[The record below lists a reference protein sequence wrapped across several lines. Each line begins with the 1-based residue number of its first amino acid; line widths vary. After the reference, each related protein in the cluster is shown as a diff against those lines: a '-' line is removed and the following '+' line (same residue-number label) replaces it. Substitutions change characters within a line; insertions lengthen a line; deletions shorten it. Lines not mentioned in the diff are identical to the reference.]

1 METEKLKEQ
10 ARKNAFRSNN
20 GAVIRAVNIIRTDYV
35 QLDMV
40 LAALTP
46 KIGKAEIMDGINYL
60 TEAEYI
66 RLRVIGTDRQSTLAD
81 SDFSELEAKLTA
93 KGIRLVN
100 GAEARESRQA
110 SSKLTGSGGY
120 DDPEPR
126 RIHLPRYCGLYPGQ
140 RLRGF
145 PFVGGTVRGG
155 AERKA

>member
-1 METEKLKEQ
+1 MEVNAEKLKEQ

-35 QLDMV
+35 QLDTV

-46 KIGKAEIMDGINYL
+46 KIGKPEIMDSINYL

-81 SDFSELEAKLTA
+81 SDFSDLEAKLTA

-100 GAEARESRQA
+100 GAEAD
-110 SSKLTGSGGY
+110 LCI
-120 DDPEPR
+120 D
-126 RIHLPRYCGLYPGQ
+126 L
-140 RLRGF
+140 
-145 PFVGGTVRGG
+145 
-155 AERKA
+155 